1 MTATVTRIATGLLL
15 ATLAGPAAAGTF
27 KVPQGCTAYATVQM
41 RSCQVS
47 QHYRCDADAE
57 GDQWTVQMDGNGPY
71 YASKIDAE
79 TRWMESYDLTSGE
92 ADQLG
97 EENDPASF
105 STLLEKGR
113 DDFDFFTQSNFGEL
127 RRYVGF
133 DRLTGTSRSI
143 DGITLEETEFELT
156 AYDPDGQVVWMRR
169 GNQFIHRGWRIFLPG
184 TERFE
189 NAFGDKVDTQDTP
202 VEFALPGD
210 KGFLETEPKYDCDT
224 LTASYEGPRP

>member
-156 AYDPDGQVVWMRR
+156 AYDPDGQMVWMRR